1 MPNRMRPALA
11 GLILLSAF
19 AACESGGPV
28 APPAD
33 RPAPA
38 LARLECTVT
47 VSTGAMACAQQTP
60 GTGSAQGII
69 VGGQNR
75 YVFLDATGHAYDAAD
90 SVYSMAV
97 TLQNLM
103 PQPLGTLDG
112 TTLDSAGVRIFFDTE
127 PFPLTGD
134 PTATLTLLSPVQRTT
149 IMRASQAFYAYD
161 QIVGTSQTS
170 EPVTWRI
177 HVPPAVTSFR
187 FFVYVQGEVPF
198 PDGFIGVTPPAD
210 TMTVGGTVFF
220 VPRVMN
226 AVGDTL
232 PNQIV
237 TWSTSDSGIATVD
250 PQGIVTAVAP
260 GTAVITA
267 TQGSLTGSASMV
279 VCPGI
284 EVGGVYV
291 ASMPAGASLCLGEGE
306 YTVVPVNTST
316 ADTTALGVTG
326 AGIIPVSG
334 APTPALMPGAP
345 RLSRAAG
352 PRPDYAFERRLR
364 QRERRDFTGRI
375 PSRAPA
381 PRAPGGPRFAI
392 TPGLPAVGALMS
404 LNVQTAQSCSS
415 PDIRTGRVMVV
426 GPNLI
431 VVADTMNPPGGFTT
445 ADYEAIADS
454 FAANVH
460 QVVAGAFGTP
470 SDRDGNGRA
479 IAFYTRAVNELTRP
493 GSASYVGGF
502 FFSRDLYTAASC
514 PASNLGEMFYMLVP
528 DPDGT
533 VNGNAR
539 SAGFVRGVTL
549 GTMAHEYEHLI
560 NASRRMWVNDAW
572 NGQFEET
579 WLDEGLAHVA
589 EELMFYRVSG
599 VMPGT
604 NTDLAAIADGG
615 RVQASFFKYQE
626 SNFGRLRQWLLAP
639 QASGPFQAD
648 DGLATRGAAWA
659 FLRYAADRRAGTE
672 ASFWNALVNTHDRGL
687 ANLQAVLGTDPL
699 PWFRDFAAAMYAD
712 DAAGL
717 SPEPQFTQP
726 GWNFRSIYGGLDY
739 TGDGGADGYPLAT
752 RNPANG
758 VTDSVTLLPGGAAA
772 YLRMGV
778 PSSGFAGVTVRR
790 AGAAPG
796 SHIRLAVIRRK

>member
-11 GLILLSAF
+11 GLVLLSAF
-19 AACESGGPV
+19 AACESGDPV
-28 APPAD
+28 APPVD
-33 RPAPA
+33 TPAPA

-47 VSTGAMACAQQTP
+47 VATGAMACAQQTP
-60 GTGSAQGII
+60 GTGSARGII

-75 YVFLDATGHAYDAAD
+75 YVALEAGGHAYSAAD

-112 TTLDSAGVRIFFDTE
+112 TTPDSAGVRIFFDTE
-127 PFPLTGD
+127 PFALAGD
-134 PTATLTLLSPVQRTT
+134 ASATLTLLSPVQRTT
-149 IMRASQAFYAYD
+149 IMRASQAFFAYD
-161 QIVGTSQTS
+161 QIVGPNQTS
-170 EPVTWRI
+170 DPVTWRI
-177 HVPPAVTSFR
+177 HMPPAVTSFR

-198 PDGFIGVTPPAD
+198 PDGVIGVTPAAD

-237 TWSTSDSGIATVD
+237 TWSTSDPDIATVD

-279 VCPGI
+279 VCPAIG
-284 EVGGVYV
+284 VGGVYV

-334 APTPALMPGAP
+334 APTPALAPGGP

-352 PRPDYAFERRLR
+352 PQPDYAFERRLR

-381 PRAPGGPRFAI
+381 PRGPGRPRFAI

-404 LNVQTAQSCSS
+404 LNVQTAQSCSN
-415 PDIRTGRVMVV
+415 PDTRTGRVVAV
-426 GPNLI
+426 GASVI
-431 VVADTMNPPGGFTT
+431 VVADTMNPAGGFTA
-445 ADYEAIADS
+445 ADYAAIADS
-454 FAANVH
+454 FDANVH
-460 QVVAGAFGTP
+460 QVVTGVFGVP

-479 IAFYTRAVNELTRP
+479 VAFYTRAVNELTPP

-502 FFSRDLYTAASC
+502 FFARDLYTAVGC
-514 PASNLGEMFYMLVP
+514 PTSNLGEMFYMLVP
-528 DPDGT
+528 DPTGA
-533 VNGNAR
+533 VNGNVR
-539 SAGFVRGVTL
+539 SAGFVRDVTL
-549 GTMAHEYEHLI
+549 GTLAHEYEHLI
-560 NASRRMWVNDAW
+560 NASRRMWVNASW

-599 VMPGT
+599 LTSGT
-604 NTDLAAIADGG
+604 NANLAAIADGG
-615 RVQASFFKYQE
+615 AVQAAFFKYQE

-639 QASGPFQAD
+639 QSSGPFQAD
-648 DGLATRGAAWA
+648 DDLATRGSAWA
-659 FLRYAADRRAGTE
+659 FLRYAADRRVGTE
-672 ASFWNALVNTHDRGL
+672 ASFWNALVNTSNRGL

-717 SPEPQFTQP
+717 SPEVEFTQP
-726 GWNFRSIYGGLDY
+726 SWNFRSIYGALDY
-739 TGDGGADGYPLAT
+739 TGDGGADGYPLAA
-752 RNPANG
+752 RNPSNG

-790 AGAAPG
+790 AGVAPG
-796 SHIRLAVIRRK
+796 AHIRLAVIRRK